1 MRHRPK
7 KDTNHDEI
15 VLALRAAGAT
25 VQSLA
30 AMGDGVPDLLVGYC
44 GENFLFEVKTATG
57 ELTDDEAVWF
67 DKWRGE
73 VHIVRTIEDA
83 LITVCL
89 PFE

>member
-15 VLALRAAGAT
+15 VLALRSAGAS

-30 AMGDGVPDLLVGYC
+30 AMGDGVPDVLCGYC
-44 GENFLFEVKTATG
+44 GQNFLLEVKTDDG
-57 ELTDDEAVWF
+57 KLTPDEAKWH
-67 DKWRGE
+67 DDWRGS
-73 VHIVRTIEDA
+73 VHVVRTIEDA
-83 LITVCL
+83 LRVIRL